1 MFRDWLKR
9 AENLL
14 LRKELIPEE
23 GEIEEHEYC
32 PRCNAVL
39 FLQKGYDPNLRYWVC
54 KGCGEMLINPEI
66 ESDTVWFCDECD
78 AVLSE
83 QEGFSEEVGE
93 WKCTECG
100 FVNKIDPGQVYL
112 SQEEF
117 QADRR
122 NPYRGLSDEEVLEL
136 SAYREIGR
144 INGREGIVLVES
156 RETGMRYIRKLL
168 TTYNKSVYAYL
179 LDNPIEYMPRIVG
192 MYESR
197 NCLIVIE
204 EFIEGR
210 TIGEIL
216 EEGPIPERKAV
227 EIVIGICRIL
237 DQLHNLPT
245 PIIHRDIKPSNVILS
260 PQDEVYLL
268 DMNVAKWYDPD
279 QADDTRYM
287 GTQYYA
293 APEQVGYGLSAS
305 SAKSDIYAAG
315 MLLNVMITG
324 HFPKE
329 ERAPG
334 KIWSVIERCISL
346 DADKRYSAEEL
357 AAALGSLQKY

>member
-1 MFRDWLKR
+1 
-9 AENLL
+9 
-14 LRKELIPEE
+14 
-23 GEIEEHEYC
+23 
-32 PRCNAVL
+32 
-39 FLQKGYDPNLRYWVC
+39 
-54 KGCGEMLINPEI
+54 
-66 ESDTVWFCDECD
+66 
-78 AVLSE
+78 
-83 QEGFSEEVGE
+83 
-93 WKCTECG
+93 
-100 FVNKIDPGQVYL
+100 
-112 SQEEF
+112 
-117 QADRR
+117 
-122 NPYRGLSDEEVLEL
+122 
-136 SAYREIGR
+136 
-144 INGREGIVLVES
+144 
-156 RETGMRYIRKLL
+156 
-168 TTYNKSVYAYL
+168 
-179 LDNPIEYMPRIVG
+179 
-192 MYESR
+192 
-197 NCLIVIE
+197 VIE

-210 TIGEIL
+210 TIEEVL

-227 EIVIGICRIL
+227 EIVNGICRIL

-305 SAKSDIYAAG
+305 SAKSDIYTVG

-334 KIWSVIERCISL
+334 KIWDVIERCISL
-346 DADKRYSAEEL
+346 DADRRYSAAELAEALEEL
-357 AAALGSLQKY
+357 RTDEMSC